1 MMIVRSV
8 LPMRRPIFIYDK
20 NKVGGGEHLFLRRA
34 QSARRLGLDPVVITL
49 PGAMD
54 EAYRRTARLIH
65 LPKPLLSKCGLTAS
79 LGERAADQLVELLG
93 SAPSSIE
100 ATGMPSL
107 YLASLLSERL
117 PSSDHL
123 FFAIGP
129 RPAPRHRR
137 PALADALACPG
148 EFWRGIRGKAYYPE
162 LADLAAR
169 GRFLSVNPACAVD
182 AEKQLGVPM
191 PGTSVEPVTFS
202 MPERG
207 TTAAG
212 IAAPYVLSVSRL
224 DGGMKAY
231 VEGLI
236 RDFRQMAA
244 QRPGLRLVVVGDG
257 PAMST
262 LRRVA
267 EAHAAGLVDFL
278 GTLPN
283 EQLSPL
289 YAGCEVF
296 VGMGTAAV
304 EAAMHGVPVV
314 IAVESEP
321 RGRSPGIWGDPQ
333 LVGFGEAVPGQA
345 VRPLVEMVAPLLQDR
360 AAAKVLAERGRIHS
374 DTLHG
379 PARLD
384 ERMRTLLASPA
395 SRGATLPCPWPEPH
409 WLAWNI
415 LSGYPWRKLAT
426 ETSRA

>member
-1 MMIVRSV
+1 
-8 LPMRRPIFIYDK
+8 MRRPVFIYDK
-20 NKVGGGEHLFLRRA
+20 NKVGGGEYLFLRRA
-34 QSARRLGLDPVVITL
+34 ESARRLGLDPVIITI
-49 PGAMD
+49 PGPMD

-93 SAPSSIE
+93 SEPSSFE

-107 YLASLLSERL
+107 YLASLLSHRL

-129 RPAPRHRR
+129 RPAPRHRPPVPGDAWSR
-137 PALADALACPG
+137 PTEFVRALFG
-148 EFWRGIRGKAYYPE
+148 RSYYRE
-162 LADLAAR
+162 LADLATR
-169 GRFLSVNPACAVD
+169 GRFLTVNQPCATD
-182 AEKQLGVPM
+182 AEQQLGTPM
-191 PGTSVEPVTFS
+191 PGISVEPVTFS
-202 MPERG
+202 SPAELPRVTG
-207 TTAAG
+207 
-212 IAAPYVLSVSRL
+212 AAPFVLSVSRL

-236 RDFRQMAA
+236 REFPRLAEIK
-244 QRPGLRLVVVGDG
+244 PGLRLVIVGDG
-257 PAMST
+257 PAMPG
-262 LRRVA
+262 LRRL
-267 EAHAAGLVDFL
+267 AASQPAGQVEFL

-283 EQLSPL
+283 AELAPL

-333 LVGFGEAVPGQA
+333 LVGFGEAVPGQP

-374 DTLHG
+374 DILHG

-384 ERMRTLLASPA
+384 QRMRALLASPA

-426 ETSRA
+426 EVSRR